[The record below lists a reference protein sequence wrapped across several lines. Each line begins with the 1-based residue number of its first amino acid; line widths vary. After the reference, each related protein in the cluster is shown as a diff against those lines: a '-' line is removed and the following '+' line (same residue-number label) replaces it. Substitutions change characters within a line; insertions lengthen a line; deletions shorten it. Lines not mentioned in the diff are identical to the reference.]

1 MLRSLGRFSENPM
14 TTAALGFFNAPT
26 LRRVRKAEAPQST
39 VRAADPYAM
48 CMACWVDYMRVPD
61 LDLGG
66 RGMKLISDALPDANV
81 NEAQYI
87 ADLKLGEC
95 VNAMVDS
102 LQMRDRW
109 AIYKSQGIASA
120 WRFPNARYEDV
131 LRDARD
137 ELEKK
142 LRNNVATRLYWA

>member
-1 MLRSLGRFSENPM
+1 M
-14 TTAALGFFNAPT
+14 TTAALGFFNTPN

-39 VRAADPYAM
+39 VRAIDPYAI
-48 CMACWVDYMRVPD
+48 CLACWSDYMRTD
-61 LDLGG
+61 DRDLGAG
-66 RGMKLISDALPDANV
+66 GMKLTGESI
-81 NEAQYI
+81 NERDLHEQQRA
-87 ADLKLGEC
+87 ADLKIGES

-102 LQMRDRW
+102 LAMRDRW
-109 AIYKSQGIASA
+109 AIYKSQGMAST

-131 LRDARD
+131 LTDARD

>member
-1 MLRSLGRFSENPM
+1 MVRSLGRLSENPM
-14 TTAALGFFNAPT
+14 TTATLGLFAGST
-26 LRRVRKAEAPQST
+26 LRRVRKAEVVQST
-39 VRAADPYAM
+39 INKLDPYST
-48 CMACWVDYMRVPD
+48 CMACWGDYMRVPN

-66 RGMKLISDALPDANV
+66 RGMKLIGDAQPDANV
-81 NEAQYI
+81 HEAQYI

-102 LQMRDRW
+102 LTMMHRW

-131 LRDARD
+131 LMDARED
-137 ELEKK
+137 HEKK

>member
-1 MLRSLGRFSENPM
+1 MLRSLGRLSENPM

-26 LRRVRKAEAPQST
+26 LRRVRKAEASPST
-39 VRAADPYAM
+39 VRTADPYAM
-48 CMACWVDYMRVPD
+48 LMACWVDYMSVRN

-66 RGMKLISDALPDANV
+66 RGMKLIGDAVPDATV
-81 NEAQYI
+81 GEAQYM

-95 VNAMVDS
+95 VNAMVSS
-102 LQMRDRW
+102 LPMVGQW
-109 AIYKSQGIASA
+109 AICKSQGVAKV
-120 WRFPNARYEDV
+120 WRYPNACYESV
-131 LRDARD
+131 LMDARD

>member
-1 MLRSLGRFSENPM
+1 M
-14 TTAALGFFNAPT
+14 TTATLGLFAGST
-26 LRRVRKAEAPQST
+26 LRRVRKAEVVQST
-39 VRAADPYAM
+39 VNKPDPYAM
-48 CMACWVDYMRVPD
+48 LMACWADYMRVPN

-66 RGMKLISDALPDANV
+66 RGMKLVGDAPPDANV
-81 NEAQYI
+81 HEAQYI

-102 LQMRDRW
+102 LPMRERW

-120 WRFPNARYEDV
+120 WRYPNANYESV
-131 LRDARD
+131 LLEARD